1 MTFPFAVK
9 PAHWW
14 YWLNPRW
21 WRRKK
26 NMEISLAYVWE
37 TQNLEPKFDAAIRDA
52 LLTGKGQV
60 LWNWRDK

>member
-14 YWLNPRW
+14 DYINPRW

-26 NMEISLAYVWE
+26 RIEIFLAYVWE
-37 TQNLEPKFDAAIRDA
+37 TQNLEPKFDAALRDA
-52 LLTGKGQV
+52 LLTREGQ
-60 LWNWRDK
+60 LLNSWRDE